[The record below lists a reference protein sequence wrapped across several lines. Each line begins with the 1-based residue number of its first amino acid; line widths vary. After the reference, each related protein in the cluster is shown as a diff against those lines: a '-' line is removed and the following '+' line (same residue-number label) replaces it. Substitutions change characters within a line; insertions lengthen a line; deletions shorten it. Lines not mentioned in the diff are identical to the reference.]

1 MRWKNFYLNV
11 KELRVNTTSRAVIQ
25 EEADF
30 PVLLSHFVIQLLE
43 PVAENCLCHPGLRVT
58 YFTGM
63 VLPLGNRGLPLM
75 PIASVCHC
83 HPGWHTTTRST
94 AAWTA
99 VFRHGSVRFSR
110 PGSSWAEDSET
121 AVSSA
126 LYMCV
131 RSCHARM
138 PGMRS
143 RSQSNCVCFCEFP
156 ADYFGSN
163 AVTCCS

>member
-11 KELRVNTTSRAVIQ
+11 KELRVNTTSRVVIQ

-63 VLPLGNRGLPLM
+63 VLPLENRGLPLM

-110 PGSSWAEDSET
+110 PGSSWAEDGET
-121 AVSSA
+121 GSSRRRCICA
-126 LYMCV
+126 CG
-131 RSCHARM
+131 HAM
-138 PGMRS
+138 QECLECGPEASPTAFASVNSPPTTLAAML
-143 RSQSNCVCFCEFP
+143 
-156 ADYFGSN
+156 
-163 AVTCCS
+163 